1 MAVNLM
7 LADDQL
13 GIESKFKNPSILCK
27 TYVWSVLME
36 PLLLFVVALPIFGLA
51 ISISKF
57 LQLMVLLILGLR
69 FLVARNHVFFA
80 RIPAVYK
87 KYFHYLIFALCSYCY
102 GIYTEVYISDHY
114 TFSESLPTFVYRP
127 IFEYG
132 IILYYFLY
140 YVMLANYFL
149 KTPRAINYFFKIFKF
164 TFFLTLSI
172 GFLDLALIYMSG
184 AAFEGLPRHL
194 SDMTRPGDRFH
205 GLAGEPRDAF
215 IYLILGLSMLALKDI
230 WLNER
235 KLTKPIFFM
244 IVTAMILTQSF
255 SGLLGLLFSVVLL
268 MMFFL
273 SFTSV
278 SRLIGALSAIV
289 LMVLIIFVGVEMS
302 PRIQLYI
309 EAFYDLYQ
317 TLSAGEEVASILS
330 VSMNNIS
337 PVWHRVSEVLEFDIL
352 GLLVG
357 TGLGSA
363 SAVTNNY
370 LGTNEIAN
378 PNANIIRLI
387 FETGLI
393 GTWLIIQAFLKPIKT
408 SIPYKKD
415 RSKMLFYML
424 ILLGAFFAH
433 RSVTPFIFLGALLV
447 VFQNKR
453 FFVRERIERSESS
466 SGSPM
471 L

>member
-13 GIESKFKNPSILCK
+13 GIESESKNPSILCK

-36 PLLLFVVALPIFGLA
+36 PLLLFIVSFPIFGVA

-69 FLVARNHVFFA
+69 FLVVRNHVFFT

-87 KYFHYLIFALCSYCY
+87 KYFHYLIFVLCSYCY

-114 TFSESLPTFVYRP
+114 TLSESLPTFVYRP

-132 IILYYFLY
+132 IVLYYFFY

-149 KTPRAINYFFKIFKF
+149 KTPKAIDYFFKIFKF

-172 GFLDLALIYMSG
+172 GFLDLALIYMF
-184 AAFEGLPRHL
+184 APTYEGLPRHL
-194 SDMTRPGDRFH
+194 SDMTLPGNRFH

-230 WLNER
+230 WSNER
-235 KLTKPIFFM
+235 KLTKLIFFI
-244 IVTAMILTQSF
+244 IVTAMMLTQAF
-255 SGLLGLLFSVVLL
+255 SGLLGLLFSAVLL
-268 MMFFL
+268 MMFFV
-273 SFTSV
+273 SFKSV

-289 LMVLIIFVGVEMS
+289 LLVLMFFVGVDMS
-302 PRIQLYI
+302 PRIQLYMN
-309 EAFYDLYQ
+309 AFYDLHQ
-317 TLSAGEEVASILS
+317 TLSAGEEVRSILS
-330 VSMNNIS
+330 VTMNNIY
-337 PVWHRVSEVLEFDIL
+337 PVWHRVSEVFEFDIL

-370 LGTNEIAN
+370 LGTNEITN

-387 FETGLI
+387 FESGII
-393 GTWLIIQAFLKPIKT
+393 GTWLIIQAFLKPIKRRI
-408 SIPYKKD
+408 SYEKD

-424 ILLGAFFAH
+424 LLLGAFFAH
-433 RSVTPFIFLGALLV
+433 RSVSPFIFLGALLV
-447 VFQNKR
+447 VFQNNR